1 MRYSVKEL
9 ADYTGVT
16 RQRVN
21 TLINK
26 GRLSRVNGKLDSEDP
41 LNRAWISSQMM
52 NPPAHK
58 PIGRSKHRDYVPS
71 AENATP
77 EDIEGAEML
86 LENLT
91 THDIQRMTKASIDK
105 LKSMESML
113 KTQIDRKL
121 KRRELIERS
130 LVANVFGELYTID
143 SNSWKTLG
151 SKTAAAVAGICECD
165 DPEKVLLVEQKIDRE
180 VTLILQHVKNLLD
193 TALKSWEPK

>member
-26 GRLSRVNGKLDSEDP
+26 GRLSRVNGKLDTEDP
-41 LNRAWISSQMM
+41 LNNAWINSQMRSA
-52 NPPAHK
+52 PAHK
-58 PIGRSKHRDYVPS
+58 PIGQSKHREYVP
-71 AENATP
+71 AVEIP
-77 EDIEGAEML
+77 EDVEGAELL

-121 KRRELIERS
+121 KRKELIERS

-151 SKTAAAVAGICECD
+151 AKTAAAVAGICECD

-193 TALKSWEPK
+193 TALRSWEPK